1 MLLKK
6 KPITFHYNTQ
16 RLTFGSAKGLVK
28 DFSVRS
34 NYSNAILDLSNVP
47 TIDYTTS
54 RGIAEICKICKERSI
69 EIKVIGTND
78 KVHKFLENIGV
89 ENSIIE

>member
-1 MLLKK
+1 
-6 KPITFHYNTQ
+6 
-16 RLTFGSAKGLVK
+16 
-28 DFSVRS
+28 
-34 NYSNAILDLSNVP
+34 LDLSNVP

-89 ENSIIE
+89 DNSIIE

>member
-1 MLLKK
+1 M
-6 KPITFHYNTQ
+6 
-16 RLTFGSAKGLVK
+16 TFGSAKGLVK

-34 NYSNAILDLSNVP
+34 NYANAILDLSNVP

-54 RGIAEICKICKERSI
+54 RGIAEICIICKERSI

-89 ENSIIE
+89 DNSTIE